1 MQQNNQQTCNTGD
14 KTSCLSFS
22 HGPDD
27 CPRQD
32 VTFVLRRRW
41 VGVKLLAPFIMSA
54 MSFRHRSVYL
64 IYFCSGD
71 IISLLRRGPGS
82 LNPDIASSA
91 IMKPRLGIVWISVP
105 FTLKRFKDLRSKEM
119 FWYRVF
125 GVTLIPLSP
134 THFAAALPGWQFV
147 PDFLLT
153 NQSKGLRVLPGPCV
167 HYFLWNGEYAASE
180 LNRSVFSIT

>member
-82 LNPDIASSA
+82 LNPDIRFIRNHETPFRDCLNKCA
-91 IMKPRLGIVWISVP
+91 IHIEAI
-105 FTLKRFKDLRSKEM
+105 
-119 FWYRVF
+119 
-125 GVTLIPLSP
+125 
-134 THFAAALPGWQFV
+134 
-147 PDFLLT
+147 
-153 NQSKGLRVLPGPCV
+153 
-167 HYFLWNGEYAASE
+167 
-180 LNRSVFSIT
+180 